1 MKILG
6 IDTSSRILSIALSQ
20 DDDIIAEENHIL
32 DRRHSSFLIP
42 KIQGLLE
49 RAGVSIKAVDG
60 FIIGLGPGSFTGLR
74 IGVSAVKGF
83 GIATQKPCIG
93 VPSIDAMAFN
103 AEADTES
110 IVPVIDA
117 KRGRVY
123 SAVYKKRQSH
133 IIKKTDHLL
142 LPIDK
147 LMKKVKGPAIFLGDG
162 LELYRPDIEKL
173 NKGSVFLEEEYWY
186 PRAGNLIKLGIK
198 KIRKGKKS
206 DLSKLKP
213 IYLYPKDCQVRK

>member
-6 IDTSSRILSIALSQ
+6 IDTSSRVLSIALSQ
-20 DDDIIAEENHIL
+20 DDDIIAEENYIL
-32 DRRHSSFLIP
+32 ERRHSSFLIP

-49 RAGVSIKAVDG
+49 GAGMSIKAVDG

-103 AEADTES
+103 AEVDTES

-123 SAVYKKRQSH
+123 GAVYKKRQSH

-162 LELYRPDIEKL
+162 LELYRQDIEKL
-173 NKGSVFLEEEYWY
+173 NKGSMFLEEEYWY

-206 DLSKLKP
+206 DLSKLEP